1 MPNNRRSSSQ
11 SKSHTSIPPLAET
24 TDSSTSASGAPK
36 SPMWPLNWLGR
47 WTSKRLPG
55 ETGPA
60 VPSAV
65 EVGRSHGRGAVD
77 ATDGSLSSASMDLE
91 SDRSTGEE
99 SLAGDMGVFVP
110 EECNATAGPHHGVYV
125 RDHPGPATPISY
137 QQLRDWLCAQ
147 SAKRTQHASGA
158 AGAGAAASP
167 TQGLHE
173 YPGYYQTPQSA
184 AERSAG
190 GVADEYE
197 IVYPAEKDPLEFLDC
212 YHERLAGRNNIRT
225 KKMVPEGLIERIV
238 PPQPGYNAG
247 IRSAPALPPA
257 FDGPAGPGLTAGEIA
272 MWMRQQKTSHH
283 FAPKHS
289 EEPLA
294 GADAATDPTLLS
306 PYSPF
311 IASPRSA
318 ERMRKA
324 AVEKKSKTAIAECDR
339 EGATSEVRKKRKRR
353 ADPTFKPDSVGLV
366 IGEDNVVTVV
376 NAKKRKRQAD
386 PTSKPDSVDLAIEVD
401 DVVTVM
407 NAKKRKRQADPT
419 FKPHSVDTVP
429 EDDGVV
435 TVVIAKKGKTA
446 AKAAKTSAVL
456 ASPTSR
462 TRSGRAY
469 ELRRSR
475 RVRSVGSHLHL

>member
-167 TQGLHE
+167 TQDPQE

-197 IVYPAEKDPLEFLDC
+197 IVYPAEEDPLESLDC

-238 PPQPGYNAG
+238 PPQPGYNAV
-247 IRSAPALPPA
+247 IRSAPALPLA
-257 FDGPAGPGLTAGEIA
+257 FDGPAGEIA
-272 MWMRQQKTSHH
+272 MWMRRLKASHL
-283 FAPKHS
+283 APKHA
-289 EEPLA
+289 EEQLA
-294 GADAATDPTLLS
+294 GADAATDPALLY

-324 AVEKKSKTAIAECDR
+324 AVARMSKTANAKCDR
-339 EGATSEVRKKRKRR
+339 EGGTSEVRKKRKSQ
-353 ADPTFKPDSVGLV
+353 ADPTFKPDSVDLV
-366 IGEDNVVTVV
+366 IEEGDVVTVA
-376 NAKKRKRQAD
+376 NAKKRKGQVD
-386 PTSKPDSVDLAIEVD
+386 PTFKTDSVALVIEEG
-401 DVVTVM
+401 DVVTVV

-419 FKPHSVDTVP
+419 FKPHSVDLVP

-446 AKAAKTSAVL
+446 AKAAKTSAVPT
-456 ASPTSR
+456 SPTSR
-462 TRSGRAY
+462 TRSGRTY
-469 ELRRSR
+469 ELRRSP
-475 RVRSVGSHLHL
+475 RVRSEGSHLHL